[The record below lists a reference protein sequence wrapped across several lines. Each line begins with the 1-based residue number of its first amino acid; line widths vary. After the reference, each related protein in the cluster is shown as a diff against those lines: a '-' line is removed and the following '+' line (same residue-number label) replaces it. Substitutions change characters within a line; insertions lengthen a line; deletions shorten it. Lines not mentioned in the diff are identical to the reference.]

1 VKAIGVDP
9 GLTGAISLLCTERGL
24 LECADI
30 PTCPN
35 GTASGSM
42 KRWLDAPALAALVD
56 DWAWRHDFARDAVAG
71 VVERPIPMP
80 TLPAQTI
87 ASQFDTFGAIRAI
100 LARRAAVHF
109 VNPREW
115 KKSFK
120 LGNDK
125 DIARAVCRDQHP
137 TAPVTL
143 VKHHNRAESILIAHH
158 WLLVNHGPIGQRRAL
173 EAA

>member
-1 VKAIGVDP
+1 MLALGVDP

-30 PTCPN
+30 PTCDN

-42 KRWLDAPALAALVD
+42 RRWLDAHELDRLLSGWSARHEFARESLAAVI
-56 DWAWRHDFARDAVAG
+56 
-71 VVERPIPMP
+71 ERPIPMP
-80 TLPAQTI
+80 TLPSQTI
-87 ASQFDTFGAIRAI
+87 ASQFDTFGALRA
-100 LARRAAVHF
+100 LLQRWAPVRF
-109 VNPREW
+109 VNPRDW
-115 KKSFK
+115 KKSFG

-125 DIARAVCRDQHP
+125 EAARACCRRLHR

-158 WLLVNHGPIGQRRAL
+158 WLLVNHGPLGQRL